1 MALGARNCGKQ
12 TLEWGDIPILYYSV
26 SAVDIFNL
34 TRMDVKGKNY
44 SCDRCGLKVGHKR
57 SLLRHIKN
65 IHESDVDRGKKVYKC
80 QELEGCTYRTN
91 HIANYRKHIQSRHRM
106 RRLKK
111 CLYCDFK
118 TVNTELL
125 RRHKLEHNNECLARY
140 HCSVCKL
147 VFSDSESFENHLN
160 ERHPKSNDFE
170 LIQQAFSK
178 KLRVYGRN
186 IREKGADTQCLKD
199 VFKDFKLLC
208 RRISAEE
215 FPVFRLNVCMIGI
228 FEKSSPDGNEEEKE
242 TDTFLLKSTHFTVK
256 PHSRLKNIWTAV
268 MNQFDDRIE
277 NLLMKGSGYSLT
289 EVLKLHIEI
298 SSKPP
303 LRYSC
308 QDKEFRPEIAT
319 ENIYG
324 KKHLFNV
331 DSDYNCFLSCL
342 GHHVGKLT
350 FTEPDAME
358 VEVDS
363 ENHFRFDDFLNS
375 LDFTGTGIN
384 PPYQEPIG
392 INQIKRLLKAN
403 KKLLGD
409 LQVNIFGLYSIEKQE
424 IYAYE
429 TGIGKRETDNVLN
442 LLSIP
447 VHKNYLLKEKK
458 KVKTQQ
464 HLVIIKDLNA
474 FMKQKTGKSRTSRK
488 LCLKCLNYFKNDFYL
503 KKHKLSC
510 NNPRG
515 QVEAMPEE
523 GEKIEFNSWHKKSP
537 AEVVG
542 FLDFETVQVNDEEN
556 PEVKTLKAY
565 QYSLVF
571 VDKFDKLLFEK
582 REFSEEGKAGDMCL
596 ETLLQIEQRLFSH
609 ARRSKEMKMTKS
621 DWIKSREA
629 KTCHICEQDFYES
642 EEKVR
647 DHCHYSS
654 KFLG

>member
-1 MALGARNCGKQ
+1 
-12 TLEWGDIPILYYSV
+12 
-26 SAVDIFNL
+26 
-34 TRMDVKGKNY
+34 MDVEGKKF
-44 SCDRCGLKVGHKR
+44 SCDRCGLKVAHKR
-57 SLLRHIKN
+57 SLLRHVRN
-65 IHESDVDRGKKVYKC
+65 VHEGDDNNEKKVPGNVYKC
-80 QELEGCTYRTN
+80 QELEGCTFRTN
-91 HIANYRKHIQSRHRM
+91 HLRDYKRHIQARHRM
-106 RRLKK
+106 KRQKK

-118 TVNTELL
+118 SVSTEIL
-125 RRHKLEHNNECLARY
+125 RRHKLEHKNECLARH

-147 VFSDSESFENHLN
+147 VFSDSQSFENHLD

-170 LIQQAFSK
+170 LIQSAFSK
-178 KLRVYGRN
+178 KLRIYERN
-186 IREKGADTQCLKD
+186 IREKAADTKCLKD

-208 RRISAEE
+208 RRISAKE
-215 FPVFRLNVCMIGI
+215 FPVFRLNVCMYGI
-228 FEKSSPDGNEEEKE
+228 FQKSLPDNNEEQKE
-242 TDTFLLKSTHFTVK
+242 TDTFILKSAHFTVK
-256 PHSRLKNIWTAV
+256 PHSKLINIWTAV

-277 NLLMKGSGYSLT
+277 NYLMKGSGYALT
-289 EVLKLHIEI
+289 EVLKLHVEI

-308 QDKEFRPEIAT
+308 QDREFRPEIAT

-324 KKHLFNV
+324 KKHLTNV
-331 DSDYNCFLSCL
+331 DSKLSCFLACL
-342 GHHVGKLT
+342 IFHEMKRNPHGN
-350 FTEPDAME
+350 ME
-358 VEVDS
+358 MVES
-363 ENHFRFDDFLNS
+363 DFIKR
-375 LDFTGTGIN
+375 LDFTGTGIYA
-384 PPYQEPIG
+384 PYQKPIG
-392 INQIKRLLKAN
+392 INQIKRLFKVN

-409 LQVNIFGLYSIEKQE
+409 LQVNIFGLFSIEKQE

-429 TGIGKRETDNVLN
+429 TGIGRRETDNVLN

-464 HLVIIKDLNA
+464 HLVVINDLNA
-474 FMKQKTGKSRTSRK
+474 FMTQKTGKGSNRTRRK
-488 LCLKCLNYFKNDFYL
+488 LCLKCLNYFKNDFNL

-537 AEVVG
+537 SEVVG

-571 VDKFDKLLFEK
+571 VDKFDNLLFEK

-596 ETLLQIEQRLFSH
+596 ETLLQIEQQLFSH

-621 DWIKSREA
+621 DWIESKKA
-629 KTCHICEQDFYES
+629 KTCHICEQDFDEG

-647 DHCHYSS
+647 DHCHYTS

>member
-1 MALGARNCGKQ
+1 VALGARNCGKQ

-324 KKHLFNV
+324 KKHLINV
-331 DSDYNCFLSCL
+331 DSDYNCFLACL
-342 GHHVGKLT
+342 GYHVGKFT
-350 FTEPDAME
+350 FTTPDAM
-358 VEVDS
+358 EVDS

-464 HLVIIKDLNA
+464 HLVVINDLNA

-488 LCLKCLNYFKNDFYL
+488 LCLKCLNYFKNDFNL

-537 AEVVG
+537 SEVVG

-571 VDKFDKLLFEK
+571 VDKFDNLLFEK

-629 KTCHICEQDFYES
+629 ETCHICEQDFYES

>member
-1 MALGARNCGKQ
+1 MC
-12 TLEWGDIPILYYSV
+12 YSV
-26 SAVDIFNL
+26 SAVDIFSSP
-34 TRMDVKGKNY
+34 RMDVEGKKF
-44 SCDRCGLKVGHKR
+44 SCDRCGLKVAHKR
-57 SLLRHIKN
+57 SLLRHVRN
-65 IHESDVDRGKKVYKC
+65 VHEGDDNNEKKVPGNVYKC
-80 QELEGCTYRTN
+80 QELEGCTFRTN
-91 HIANYRKHIQSRHRM
+91 HLRDYKRHIQARHRM
-106 RRLKK
+106 KRQKK

-118 TVNTELL
+118 SVSTEIL
-125 RRHKLEHNNECLARY
+125 RRHKLEHKNECLARH

-147 VFSDSESFENHLN
+147 VFSDSQSFENHLD

-170 LIQQAFSK
+170 LIQSAFSK
-178 KLRVYGRN
+178 KLRIYERN
-186 IREKGADTQCLKD
+186 IREKAADTKCLKD

-208 RRISAEE
+208 RRISAKE
-215 FPVFRLNVCMIGI
+215 FPVFRLNVCMFGI
-228 FEKSSPDGNEEEKE
+228 FEKSSPDDNEEEKE
-242 TDTFLLKSTHFTVK
+242 TDTFVLKSAHFTVK
-256 PHSRLKNIWTAV
+256 PHSKLINIWTAV

-277 NLLMKGSGYSLT
+277 NYLMKGSGYALT
-289 EVLKLHIEI
+289 EVLKLHVEI

-319 ENIYG
+319 DNIYG
-324 KKHLFNV
+324 KKHLTNV
-331 DSDYNCFLSCL
+331 DSKYNCFLACL
-342 GHHVGKLT
+342 IFHELKRKPHGN
-350 FTEPDAME
+350 ME
-358 VEVDS
+358 VVES
-363 ENHFRFDDFLNS
+363 DFINW
-375 LDFTGTGIN
+375 LDFTGTGIY
-384 PPYQEPIG
+384 PPYQKPIG

-409 LQVNIFGLYSIEKQE
+409 LQVNIFGLFSIEKQE

-447 VHKNYLLKEKK
+447 VHKNYMLKKKK

-464 HLVIIKDLNA
+464 HLVVINDLNA
-474 FMKQKTGKSRTSRK
+474 FMTQKTGKGSNRTRRK
-488 LCLKCLNYFKNDFYL
+488 LCLKCLNYFKNDFTL

-510 NNPRG
+510 SNPRG
-515 QVEAMPEE
+515 QVETMPEE
-523 GEKIEFNSWHKKSP
+523 GEKIKFNSWHKKSP
-537 AEVVG
+537 SDVVG
-542 FLDFETVQVNDEEN
+542 FLDFETVQINDEEN

-571 VDKFDKLLFEK
+571 VDKFDNLIFEK

-596 ETLLQIEQRLFSH
+596 ETLLKIEKQLFSH

-621 DWIKSREA
+621 DWIESKKA
-629 KTCHICEQDFYES
+629 KTCHICEQDFQEG

-647 DHCHYSS
+647 DHDHYSS

>member
-1 MALGARNCGKQ
+1 M
-12 TLEWGDIPILYYSV
+12 GDGRDMPILYYSV
-26 SAVDIFNL
+26 STVDIFSS
-34 TRMDVKGKNY
+34 TRMDVKGKKY
-44 SCDRCGLKVGHKR
+44 SCDRCGLKLARKS
-57 SLLRHIKN
+57 SLLRHIRN
-65 IHESDVDRGKKVYKC
+65 IHESDDNREKKVYKC
-80 QELEGCTYRTN
+80 QELEGCTYRTH
-91 HIANYRKHIQSRHRM
+91 HIANYRKHIQSRHRST
-106 RRLKK
+106 RRMKK
-111 CLYCDFK
+111 CIYCDFK
-118 TVNTELL
+118 TVSTELL
-125 RRHKLEHNNECLARY
+125 RRHKLEHKNECLARH

-170 LIQQAFSK
+170 LIQTAFSK
-178 KLRVYGRN
+178 KLRVYERN
-186 IREKGADTQCLKD
+186 IREKGADTKCLKH
-199 VFKDFKLLC
+199 VFKNFKLLC

-215 FPVFRLNVCMIGI
+215 FPIFRLNVCMIGI

-256 PHSRLKNIWTAV
+256 PHSKLKNIWTAV

-289 EVLKLHIEI
+289 EVLKLHVEI
-298 SSKPP
+298 ASKPP

-324 KKHLFNV
+324 KKHLINV
-331 DSDYNCFLSCL
+331 DSNYNCFLACL
-342 GHHVGKLT
+342 GTHFARKDTQNGKFT
-350 FTEPDAME
+350 FITPIIDAME
-358 VEVDS
+358 VAS
-363 ENHFRFDDFLNS
+363 ENHFYFDDFVKS
-375 LDFTGTGIN
+375 LDYTGTGIY
-384 PPYQEPIG
+384 PPYEKPIG
-392 INQIKRLLKAN
+392 IDQMKRLLKVN

-429 TGIGKRETDNVLN
+429 TGMGKRETDNVLN

-464 HLVIIKDLNA
+464 HLVVINDLNA
-474 FMKQKTGKSRTSRK
+474 FMKQKTGKGRTTRK
-488 LCLKCLNYFKNDFYL
+488 LCLKCLNYFKNDFNL

-537 AEVVG
+537 SEVVG

-571 VDKFDKLLFEK
+571 VDKLDNLLFEK

-596 ETLLQIEQRLFSH
+596 ETLLQIEQQLFSH

-621 DWIKSREA
+621 DWIESKKA
-629 KTCHICEQDFYES
+629 KTCHICEQDFDEG

-647 DHCHYSS
+647 DHCHYTS

>member
-1 MALGARNCGKQ
+1 M
-12 TLEWGDIPILYYSV
+12 TILHYSV
-26 SAVDIFNL
+26 SAVDIFSS
-34 TRMDVKGKNY
+34 TRMDVKEKFT
-44 SCDRCGLKVGHKR
+44 CDRCGLKVGHKR

-65 IHESDVDRGKKVYKC
+65 IHESDVGRGKKVYKC
-80 QELEGCTYRTN
+80 QELEGCTFRT
-91 HIANYRKHIQSRHRM
+91 HHLANYRKHIQSRHRM
-106 RRLKK
+106 RRMKK
-111 CLYCDFK
+111 CQYCDFS

-125 RRHKLEHNNECLARY
+125 RRHKLEHSNECLARY

-160 ERHPKSNDFE
+160 EVHPKSNDFE
-170 LIQQAFSK
+170 LVQTAFAK

-464 HLVIIKDLNA
+464 HLVVINDLNA
-474 FMKQKTGKSRTSRK
+474 FMTQKTGKGSNRTRRK
-488 LCLKCLNYFKNDFYL
+488 LCLKCFNYFKNDFNL

-515 QVEAMPEE
+515 QVETMPEE
-523 GEKIEFNSWHKKSP
+523 GEKIKFNSWHKKSP
-537 AEVVG
+537 SEVVG

-571 VDKFDKLLFEK
+571 VDKFDNLLFEK

-621 DWIKSREA
+621 DWIESRKA
-629 KTCHICEQDFYES
+629 KTCHICEQDFYEG

>member
-1 MALGARNCGKQ
+1 MC
-12 TLEWGDIPILYYSV
+12 YSA
-26 SAVDIFNL
+26 SAVDIFSSP
-34 TRMDVKGKNY
+34 RMDVEGKKF
-44 SCDRCGLKVGHKR
+44 SCDRCGLKVAHKR
-57 SLLRHIKN
+57 SLLRHVRN
-65 IHESDVDRGKKVYKC
+65 VHEGDDNKEKKVPGNVYKC
-80 QELEGCTYRTN
+80 QELEGCTFRTN
-91 HIANYRKHIQSRHRM
+91 HLRDYKRHIQARHRM
-106 RRLKK
+106 KRLKK

-118 TVNTELL
+118 SVSTEKL
-125 RRHKLEHNNECLARY
+125 RRHKLEHKNECLARH

-170 LIQQAFSK
+170 LIQTAFSK
-178 KLRVYGRN
+178 KLRVYERN
-186 IREKGADTQCLKD
+186 IREKAADTKCLKD

-208 RRISAEE
+208 RRISAKE
-215 FPVFRLNVCMIGI
+215 FPVFRLNVCMYGI
-228 FEKSSPDGNEEEKE
+228 FQKSLPDNNEEQKE
-242 TDTFLLKSTHFTVK
+242 TDTFILKSAHFTVK
-256 PHSRLKNIWTAV
+256 PHSKLKNIWTAV

-277 NLLMKGSGYSLT
+277 NYLMKGSGYSLT
-289 EVLKLHIEI
+289 EVLKLHVEI

-308 QDKEFRPEIAT
+308 QDKEFKPEIAT
-319 ENIYG
+319 EKIYG
-324 KKHLFNV
+324 KKHLTNV
-331 DSDYNCFLSCL
+331 DSKLSCFLACL
-342 GHHVGKLT
+342 IFHEMRRNPIGNMEMVESD
-350 FTEPDAME
+350 FT
-358 VEVDS
+358 
-363 ENHFRFDDFLNS
+363 NR
-375 LDFTGTGIN
+375 LDFTGTGIYA
-384 PPYQEPIG
+384 PYQKPIG
-392 INQIKRLLKAN
+392 INQIKRLFKVN

-447 VHKNYLLKEKK
+447 VHKNYMLKEKK

-464 HLVIIKDLNA
+464 HLVVINDLNA
-474 FMKQKTGKSRTSRK
+474 FLTQKTGKGSNRTRRK
-488 LCLKCLNYFKNDFYL
+488 LCLKCLNYFKNDFNL

-515 QVEAMPEE
+515 QVETMPEE
-523 GEKIEFNSWHKKSP
+523 GEKIKFNSWHKKSP
-537 AEVVG
+537 SDVVG
-542 FLDFETVQVNDEEN
+542 FLDFETVQINDEEN

-571 VDKFDKLLFEK
+571 VDKHDNLLFEK

-596 ETLLQIEQRLFSH
+596 ETLLKIEKQLFSH
-609 ARRSKEMKMTKS
+609 ARRSEEMKMTQS
-621 DWIKSREA
+621 DWIESKKA
-629 KTCHICEQDFYES
+629 KKCHICEQDFQEG

-647 DHCHYSS
+647 DHDHYSS

>member
-1 MALGARNCGKQ
+1 MGTER
-12 TLEWGDIPILYYSV
+12 DMSILYYSV
-26 SAVDIFNL
+26 SAVDIFSS
-34 TRMDVKGKNY
+34 TRMDVKGKKY

-65 IHESDVDRGKKVYKC
+65 IHESDVGRGKKVFKC
-80 QELEGCTYRTN
+80 QELEGCTFTT
-91 HIANYRKHIQSRHRM
+91 HHLANYRKHIQSRHRHM
-106 RRLKK
+106 RRMKK

-160 ERHPKSNDFE
+160 EIHPKSNDFE
-170 LIQQAFSK
+170 LLQTAFSK

-186 IREKGADTQCLKD
+186 IREKGADTKCLKHI
-199 VFKDFKLLC
+199 FKDFKLLC

-228 FEKSSPDGNEEEKE
+228 FEKSSPDGNVEEKE
-242 TDTFLLKSTHFTVK
+242 TDTLLLKSTHFEVK

-298 SSKPP
+298 ASKPP

-319 ENIYG
+319 DNIYG
-324 KKHLFNV
+324 KKHLTNV
-331 DSDYNCFLSCL
+331 DSKYNCFLACL
-342 GHHVGKLT
+342 IFHELKRKPHGN
-350 FTEPDAME
+350 ME
-358 VEVDS
+358 VVES
-363 ENHFRFDDFLNS
+363 DFINW
-375 LDFTGTGIN
+375 LDFTGTGIYA
-384 PPYQEPIG
+384 PYQKPIG
-392 INQIKRLLKAN
+392 INQIKRLFKVN

-409 LQVNIFGLYSIEKQE
+409 LQVNIFGLFSIEKQE

-429 TGIGKRETDNVLN
+429 TGIGRRETDNVLN

-464 HLVIIKDLNA
+464 HLVVINDLNA
-474 FMKQKTGKSRTSRK
+474 FMTQKTGKGSNRTRRK
-488 LCLKCLNYFKNDFYL
+488 LCLKCLNYFKNDFNL

-515 QVEAMPEE
+515 QVETMPEE
-523 GEKIEFNSWHKKSP
+523 GEKIKFNSWHKKSP
-537 AEVVG
+537 SEVVG

-571 VDKFDKLLFEK
+571 VDKFDNLLFEK

-621 DWIKSREA
+621 DWIESRKA
-629 KTCHICEQDFYES
+629 KTCHICEQDFYEG

>member
-1 MALGARNCGKQ
+1 M
-12 TLEWGDIPILYYSV
+12 
-26 SAVDIFNL
+26 
-34 TRMDVKGKNY
+34 
-44 SCDRCGLKVGHKR
+44 
-57 SLLRHIKN
+57 
-65 IHESDVDRGKKVYKC
+65 
-80 QELEGCTYRTN
+80 
-91 HIANYRKHIQSRHRM
+91 
-106 RRLKK
+106 
-111 CLYCDFK
+111 
-118 TVNTELL
+118 
-125 RRHKLEHNNECLARY
+125 
-140 HCSVCKL
+140 
-147 VFSDSESFENHLN
+147 
-160 ERHPKSNDFE
+160 
-170 LIQQAFSK
+170 
-178 KLRVYGRN
+178 
-186 IREKGADTQCLKD
+186 
-199 VFKDFKLLC
+199 
-208 RRISAEE
+208 
-215 FPVFRLNVCMIGI
+215 
-228 FEKSSPDGNEEEKE
+228 
-242 TDTFLLKSTHFTVK
+242 
-256 PHSRLKNIWTAV
+256 
-268 MNQFDDRIE
+268 
-277 NLLMKGSGYSLT
+277 
-289 EVLKLHIEI
+289 
-298 SSKPP
+298 
-303 LRYSC
+303 
-308 QDKEFRPEIAT
+308 
-319 ENIYG
+319 
-324 KKHLFNV
+324 
-331 DSDYNCFLSCL
+331 
-342 GHHVGKLT
+342 
-350 FTEPDAME
+350 
-358 VEVDS
+358 
-363 ENHFRFDDFLNS
+363 
-375 LDFTGTGIN
+375 
-384 PPYQEPIG
+384 
-392 INQIKRLLKAN
+392 
-403 KKLLGD
+403 
-409 LQVNIFGLYSIEKQE
+409 NIFGLYSIEKQE

-464 HLVIIKDLNA
+464 HLVVINDLNA

-571 VDKFDKLLFEK
+571 VDKFDNLLFEK

>member
-1 MALGARNCGKQ
+1 MC
-12 TLEWGDIPILYYSV
+12 YSV
-26 SAVDIFNL
+26 SAVEIFSSP
-34 TRMDVKGKNY
+34 RMDVEGKKF
-44 SCDRCGLKVGHKR
+44 SCDRCGLKVAHKR
-57 SLLRHIKN
+57 SLLRHVRN
-65 IHESDVDRGKKVYKC
+65 VHEGDDNNEKKVPGNVYKC
-80 QELEGCTYRTN
+80 QELEGCTFRTN
-91 HIANYRKHIQSRHRM
+91 HLRDYKRHIQARHRM
-106 RRLKK
+106 KRQKK

-118 TVNTELL
+118 SVSTEIL
-125 RRHKLEHNNECLARY
+125 RRHKLEHKNECLARH

-147 VFSDSESFENHLN
+147 VFSDSQSFENHLD

-170 LIQQAFSK
+170 LIQSAFSK
-178 KLRVYGRN
+178 KLRIYERN
-186 IREKGADTQCLKD
+186 IREKAADTKCLKD

-208 RRISAEE
+208 RRISAKE
-215 FPVFRLNVCMIGI
+215 FPVFRLNVCMYGI
-228 FEKSSPDGNEEEKE
+228 FQKSLPDNNEEQKE
-242 TDTFLLKSTHFTVK
+242 TDTFILKSAHFTVK
-256 PHSRLKNIWTAV
+256 PHSKLINIWTAV

-277 NLLMKGSGYSLT
+277 NYLMKGSGYALT
-289 EVLKLHIEI
+289 EVLKLHVEI

-308 QDKEFRPEIAT
+308 QDREFRPEIAT

-324 KKHLFNV
+324 KKHLTNV
-331 DSDYNCFLSCL
+331 DSKLSCFLACL
-342 GHHVGKLT
+342 IFHEMKRNPHGN
-350 FTEPDAME
+350 ME
-358 VEVDS
+358 MVES
-363 ENHFRFDDFLNS
+363 DFIKR
-375 LDFTGTGIN
+375 LDFTGTGIYA
-384 PPYQEPIG
+384 PYQKPIG
-392 INQIKRLLKAN
+392 INQIKRLFKVN

-409 LQVNIFGLYSIEKQE
+409 LQVNIFGLFSIEKQE

-429 TGIGKRETDNVLN
+429 TGIGRRETDNVLN

-464 HLVIIKDLNA
+464 HLVVINDLNA
-474 FMKQKTGKSRTSRK
+474 FMTQKTGKGSNRTRRK
-488 LCLKCLNYFKNDFYL
+488 LCLKCLNYFKNDFNL

-515 QVEAMPEE
+515 QVETMPEE
-523 GEKIEFNSWHKKSP
+523 GEKIKFNSWHKKSP
-537 AEVVG
+537 SEVVG

-571 VDKFDKLLFEK
+571 VDKFDNLLFEK

-596 ETLLQIEQRLFSH
+596 ETLLQIEQQLFSH

-621 DWIKSREA
+621 DWIESRKA
-629 KTCHICEQDFYES
+629 KTCHICEQDFYEG